1 MTHKAVIRIAEVV
14 AGDVLRD
21 PEAIPAGRELVQRG
35 ALRLISDD
43 VPLIID
49 HDRDQR
55 IGVVSELVEWP
66 MVDGLWLAARVTIT
80 EPLPGWLRRGSA
92 ASMGWA
98 RVSTQQIAG
107 WSRVLKA
114 LLNEVSVLSPGVPPK
129 EPRAQVV
136 LLERSNGSPGA
147 SSDRLAPGDVVI
159 GGVSD
164 EEFERWG
171 AAYQASLIAEGMR
184 TREGRAKLACLGL
197 LKAGELAA

>member
-1 MTHKAVIRIAEVV
+1 MSHKAVIRIAEVV

-43 VPLIID
+43 VPLIVD

-55 IGVVSELVEWP
+55 IGVVNELVEWP

-107 WSRVLKA
+107 WSRVLRA
-114 LLNEVSVLSPGVPPK
+114 LLNEPRCASP
-129 EPRAQVV
+129 
-136 LLERSNGSPGA
+136 PGPAGCSQRA
-147 SSDRLAPGDVVI
+147 SSSAGT
-159 GGVSD
+159 
-164 EEFERWG
+164 RWLPRG
-171 AAYQASLIAEGMR
+171 PSLSAASSPRSIARRIVTG
-184 TREGRAKLACLGL
+184 
-197 LKAGELAA
+197 